1 MAIFEKTIRN
11 KNFDKLLR
19 KLENEIPDSSWSA
32 DLEAGSDFK
41 EGDARCSVRVFER
54 YSMMGG
60 NRLSLTLTMFQN
72 ADSPVRLSA
81 ITAGGSQA
89 VFFKVNTL
97 GEESFLND
105 VKDLLEEKGRLSP
118 YKAVCIAEDIAAGLS
133 HAHRRNI
140 IHCDIKPHNILITE
154 NMHPKIADFGI
165 ARMISN
171 MTMVYTNSVIG
182 SVHYLS
188 PEQASGK
195 PVTAQSDIYSLGIV
209 LYEMLTGHVPFD
221 GNTAVAV
228 AMMHVEKTPPPLSTY
243 VEGCRYV
250 CSM

>member
-105 VKDLLEEKGRLSP
+105 VKDLLEEFWRSKMFLGWFDAIFSFIFP
-118 YKAVCIAEDIAAGLS
+118 
-133 HAHRRNI
+133 
-140 IHCDIKPHNILITE
+140 ILFLLFIG
-154 NMHPKIADFGI
+154 MFFFAL
-165 ARMISN
+165 ISN
-171 MTMVYTNSVIG
+171 LRTWNKNNHSPRLTVPATVVAKRTDVSHSSSANAGDMSGAHGYDTSTFTSYYVTFQVESGDRMEFEVDGSDYGLLVQGDIG
-182 SVHYLS
+182 KLSFQGTRYLGF
-188 PEQASGK
+188 ER
-195 PVTAQSDIYSLGIV
+195 
-209 LYEMLTGHVPFD
+209 
-221 GNTAVAV
+221 N
-228 AMMHVEKTPPPLSTY
+228 
-243 VEGCRYV
+243 
-250 CSM
+250 

>member
-32 DLEAGSDFK
+32 DLEAGRDFK

-105 VKDLLEEKGRLSP
+105 VKDLLEE
-118 YKAVCIAEDIAAGLS
+118 
-133 HAHRRNI
+133 
-140 IHCDIKPHNILITE
+140 ILE
-154 NMHPKIADFGI
+154 
-165 ARMISN
+165 
-171 MTMVYTNSVIG
+171 
-182 SVHYLS
+182 
-188 PEQASGK
+188 E
-195 PVTAQSDIYSLGIV
+195 
-209 LYEMLTGHVPFD
+209 
-221 GNTAVAV
+221 
-228 AMMHVEKTPPPLSTY
+228 
-243 VEGCRYV
+243 
-250 CSM
+250 